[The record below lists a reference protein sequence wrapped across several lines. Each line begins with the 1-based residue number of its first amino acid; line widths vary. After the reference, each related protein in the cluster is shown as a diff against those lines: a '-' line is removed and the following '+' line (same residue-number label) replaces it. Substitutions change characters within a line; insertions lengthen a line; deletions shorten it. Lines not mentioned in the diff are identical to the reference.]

1 MSTSKEIFLKD
12 YKAPEFFIDKT
23 DLTFDIEAERT
34 IVESKL
40 YMRRN
45 GEHENE
51 LVLDGV
57 DLKLLELKIDGRLLN
72 EQEYSVGPKTLSIKT
87 SKDEFVLQVKVKI
100 NPKNN
105 FSCEGLYKSG
115 DIFCTQNEAQGFRK
129 ITYFLDR
136 PDVMSE
142 FTTTLMAKK
151 DLFPILLANGNK
163 IEETESHHIY
173 LLWWPVI

>member
-87 SKDEFVLQVKVKI
+87 SKDEFVLQ
-100 NPKNN
+100 
-105 FSCEGLYKSG
+105 
-115 DIFCTQNEAQGFRK
+115 RK
-129 ITYFLDR
+129 IYQ
-136 PDVMSE
+136 
-142 FTTTLMAKK
+142 
-151 DLFPILLANGNK
+151 I
-163 IEETESHHIY
+163 
-173 LLWWPVI
+173 